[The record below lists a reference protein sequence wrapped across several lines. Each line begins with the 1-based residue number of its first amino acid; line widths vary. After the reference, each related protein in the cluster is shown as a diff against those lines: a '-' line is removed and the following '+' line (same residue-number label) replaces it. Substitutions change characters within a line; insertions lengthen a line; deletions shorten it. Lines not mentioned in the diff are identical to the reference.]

1 MCARREN
8 YLMQILEN
16 PEPKVLKCTR
26 CETVF
31 DYTWTNVRYRI
42 YFFSNIYS
50 VKCPR
55 CSKEIRIKV
64 NG

>member
-1 MCARREN
+1 
-8 YLMQILEN
+8 MQILEN
-16 PEPKVLKCTR
+16 PAPKVLKCTR

-31 DYTWTNVRYRI
+31 DYTWTNVRYRMFFI
-42 YFFSNIYS
+42 YKAYF
-50 VKCPR
+50 VKCPC